1 MEKQQPK
8 PITDKTRD
16 KIAATGLPASKKDK
30 LEKILS
36 MTVSYIELPEF
47 NKPTQVES
55 IVKDKI
61 EIPIDGTIKPEQE
74 TILFTQ
80 MNYARYRLCQL
91 RRKLLRQ
98 TDWELDTIKELFN
111 MYNYQMECRSNIV
124 NGNMGLVLSLARK
137 SKYAGVEFTDLVSEG
152 SVALLRAVEKFDF
165 TRGFKFSTYA
175 CHAILKGFYRAAG
188 QSYTYNER
196 FPTQL
201 ENAHDKDDNQIR
213 SLNIWQNDLQDEFN
227 VIFERNLA
235 QLTKTESSIL
245 KMRFSI
251 GENSNQDPM
260 TLKSVGERLG
270 LTKERVRQIQNE
282 ALAKMRPVATERL
295 AAK

>member
-8 PITDKTRD
+8 PITDKTRE
-16 KIAATGLPASKKDK
+16 KIAQTGLPVAKQDK
-30 LEKILS
+30 LEKILG
-36 MTVSYIELPEF
+36 MTVSYIELPDF
-47 NKPTQVES
+47 NKPTQVET
-55 IVKDKI
+55 ILKDRI

-74 TILFTQ
+74 VVLFTQ

-98 TDWELDTIKELFN
+98 TDWEMDTIKELFAI
-111 MYNYQMECRSNIV
+111 YNYQMDCRSNIV

-201 ENAHDKDDNQIR
+201 ENAHEKDDSEIR
-213 SLNIWQNDLQDEFN
+213 TESIWRGDLQDEFN
-227 VIFERNLA
+227 TIFQNNLA

-251 GENSNQDPM
+251 GENANEEPM

-282 ALAKMRPVATERL
+282 ALAKMKPVARERL

>member
-1 MEKQQPK
+1 MEKQQPI
-8 PITDKTRD
+8 PITYNTKAKIEKTN
-16 KIAATGLPASKKDK
+16 LPASIQSRIAT
-30 LEKILS
+30 ILG

-47 NKPTQVES
+47 SKPSQMSGILEERV
-55 IVKDKI
+55 V
-61 EIPIDGTIKPEQE
+61 IPIDGTITPDQE
-74 TILFTQ
+74 KVLFKQ
-80 MNYARYRLCQL
+80 MNYARFRLCQL

-98 TDWELDTIKELFN
+98 KDWEDDTLKELLEI
-111 MYNYQMECRSNIV
+111 YRYQMDCRSNIV
-124 NGNMGLVLSLARK
+124 NGNMGLVLSLSRK
-137 SKYAGVEFTDLVSEG
+137 SKYQGVDFTDLVSEG

-165 TRGFKFSTYA
+165 TKGFKFSTYA

-201 ENAHDKDDNQIR
+201 ENAHDKDDNEIQYR
-213 SLNIWQNDLQDEFN
+213 DTWRNDLHDEFE
-227 VIFERNLA
+227 VIFDKNLA
-235 QLTKTESSIL
+235 RLNKTETSIL

-251 GENSNQDPM
+251 GTEHNEPM

-282 ALAKMRPVATERL
+282 ALAKIKPVACERL
-295 AAK
+295 QVK

>member
-8 PITDKTRD
+8 PLTDKTRD
-16 KIAATGLPASKKDK
+16 KIAATSLPAAKRDK
-30 LEKILS
+30 LEKILT
-36 MTVSYIELPEF
+36 MTVSYIDLPEF
-47 NKPTQVES
+47 SKPTQVSS
-55 IVKDKI
+55 IVSEKI
-61 EIPIDGTIKPEQE
+61 EIPIDGTIKPDQE
-74 TILFTQ
+74 VILFTQ
-80 MNYARYRLCQL
+80 MNYARFRLCQL

-98 TDWELDTIKELFN
+98 TDWEIETIKELFQI
-111 MYNYQMECRSNIV
+111 YNYQMECRSNIV

-165 TRGFKFSTYA
+165 TRGYKFSTYA

-201 ENAHDKDDNQIR
+201 ENAHDKDDTPIR
-213 SLNIWQNDLQDEFN
+213 EKDIWRNDLQDEFQI
-227 VIFERNLA
+227 IFNKNLA
-235 QLTKTESSIL
+235 QLSATESSII

-251 GENSNQDPM
+251 GDDNPEPM

-282 ALAKMRPVATERL
+282 ALAKMRPVARERL
-295 AAK
+295 EAK

>member
-8 PITDKTRD
+8 PITEITRA
-16 KIAATGLPASKKDK
+16 KIENTNLPVAIQSRI
-30 LEKILS
+30 EKILT
-36 MTVSYIELPEF
+36 MTVSYIDLPEF
-47 NKPTQVES
+47 NRPTVVSE
-55 IVKDKI
+55 ILKDKV
-61 EIPIDGTIKPEQE
+61 EIPIDGTITPEQE
-74 TILFTQ
+74 KILFKQ
-80 MNYARYRLCQL
+80 MNYARFRLCQL

-98 TDWELDTIKELFN
+98 KDWEDETIKELLEI
-111 MYNYQMECRSNIV
+111 YRYQMDSRSNIV

-137 SKYAGVEFTDLVSEG
+137 SKYQGVDFTDLVSEG

-165 TRGFKFSTYA
+165 TKGFKFSTYA

-201 ENAHDKDDNQIR
+201 ENAHDKDDNDIR
-213 SLNIWQNDLQDEFN
+213 SNRIWKDDLQDEFK
-227 VIFERNLA
+227 VIFDKNLA
-235 QLTKTESSIL
+235 RLNSTESSIL

-251 GENSNQDPM
+251 GTEHNEPM

-282 ALAKMRPVATERL
+282 ALAKMKPVARERL
-295 AAK
+295 EVK

>member
-8 PITDKTRD
+8 PITEITKAKIEKTN
-16 KIAATGLPASKKDK
+16 LPAAVQSKI
-30 LEKILS
+30 EKILT
-36 MTVSYIELPEF
+36 MTVSFIELPEF
-47 NKPTQVES
+47 NKPTQVSE
-55 IVKDKI
+55 IMKDRI

-74 TILFTQ
+74 KILFIQ
-80 MNYARYRLCQL
+80 MNYARFRLCQL

-98 TDWELDTIKELFN
+98 KNWENDTIKELLEI
-111 MYNYQMECRSNIV
+111 YRYQMDCRSNVV

-137 SKYAGVEFTDLVSEG
+137 SKYQGVDFTDLVSEG

-165 TRGFKFSTYA
+165 TKGFKFSTYA

-201 ENAHDKDDNQIR
+201 ENAHDKDDKEISSSR
-213 SLNIWQNDLQDEFN
+213 IWKDDLQDEFR
-227 VIFERNLA
+227 VIFNKNLA
-235 QLTKTESSIL
+235 RLNNTESSIL

-251 GENSNQDPM
+251 GTEHNEPM

-282 ALAKMRPVATERL
+282 ALAKMQPVARERL
-295 AAK
+295 EIR

>member
-1 MEKQQPK
+1 MEKQKPN
-8 PITDKTRD
+8 PITDKTRS
-16 KIAATGLPASKKDK
+16 KILATGLPAAKQDK

-36 MTVSYIELPEF
+36 MTVSYIELPDF

-55 IVKDKI
+55 ILSEKV

-74 TILFTQ
+74 VILFTQ

-98 TDWELDTIKELFN
+98 TDWEIDTIKELFAI
-111 MYNYQMECRSNIV
+111 YNYQMDCRSNIV

-165 TRGFKFSTYA
+165 TRGYKFSTYA

-201 ENAHDKDDNQIR
+201 ENAHDKDDNESRVQ
-213 SLNIWQNDLQDEFN
+213 NIWQSDLQDEFN
-227 VIFERNLA
+227 VIFEQNLA

-282 ALAKMRPVATERL
+282 ALAKMRPVAHERL
-295 AAK
+295 ALK

>member
-8 PITDKTRD
+8 PITEKTKA
-16 KIAATGLPASKKDK
+16 KIEKTKLPVSVQSR
-30 LEKILS
+30 LETILT
-36 MTVSYIELPEF
+36 MTVSYIELAEF
-47 NKPTQVES
+47 NKPTVVSEILS
-55 IVKDKI
+55 DRII
-61 EIPIDGTIKPEQE
+61 IPIDGTITPDQE
-74 TILFTQ
+74 KILFKQ
-80 MNYARYRLCQL
+80 MNYARFRLCQL

-98 TDWELDTIKELFN
+98 KDWEDETIKELLEI
-111 MYNYQMECRSNIV
+111 YRYQMDCRSNIV

-137 SKYAGVEFTDLVSEG
+137 SKYQGVDFTDLVSEG

-165 TRGFKFSTYA
+165 TKGFKFSTYA

-201 ENAHDKDDNQIR
+201 ENAHDKDDQEIR
-213 SLNIWQNDLQDEFN
+213 SGRIWKDDLQDEFQ
-227 VIFERNLA
+227 VIFDKNLA
-235 QLTKTESSIL
+235 RLNPTESSIL

-251 GENSNQDPM
+251 GTEHNEPM

-282 ALAKMRPVATERL
+282 ALAKMKPVARERL
-295 AAK
+295 EVK

>member
-8 PITDKTRD
+8 PITDKTRE
-16 KIAATGLPASKKDK
+16 KISASGLPVSKQDK

-47 NKPTQVES
+47 NKPSQVET
-55 IVKDKI
+55 IVKDRV
-61 EIPIDGTIKPEQE
+61 EIPIDGTIKPAEE

-80 MNYARYRLCQL
+80 MNYARFRLCQL

-98 TDWELDTIKELFN
+98 TEWESETIQELFAI
-111 MYNYQMECRSNIV
+111 YNYQMDCRSNIV

-201 ENAHDKDDNQIR
+201 ENAHDKDDSQIQTR
-213 SLNIWQNDLQDEFN
+213 DIWHSDLQDEFD

-235 QLTKTESSIL
+235 QLNKTESSIL

-251 GENSNQDPM
+251 GEENPEPM

-282 ALAKMRPVATERL
+282 ALAKMRPVARERL